1 MIELRRDK
9 MGKGVNIFTTD
20 FEGFHHTIFVSN
32 EEIPILKQ
40 LIKDI

>member
-20 FEGFHHTIFVSN
+20 FE
-32 EEIPILKQ
+32 EIPILKQ